1 MKVRHT
7 PSSAIVAS
15 GFSFPIS
22 ISSISFQWFEKV
34 KSRNRL
40 NSFGYE
46 WKRKPCPRCAST
58 ANFLPRDDHVCAADR
73 VVEPA
78 PCHVLDDIGVHTR
91 NLLPDIRQFH
101 HRDLNRVCLA

>member
-22 ISSISFQWFEKV
+22 SSSISFQWFEKV

-58 ANFLPRDDHVCAADR
+58 ANFLPRDDHVRAADR
-73 VVEPA
+73 VVQPA
-78 PCHVLDDIGVHTR
+78 PGHVLDHVGVDPWDF
-91 NLLPDIRQFH
+91 LSDIRQFH